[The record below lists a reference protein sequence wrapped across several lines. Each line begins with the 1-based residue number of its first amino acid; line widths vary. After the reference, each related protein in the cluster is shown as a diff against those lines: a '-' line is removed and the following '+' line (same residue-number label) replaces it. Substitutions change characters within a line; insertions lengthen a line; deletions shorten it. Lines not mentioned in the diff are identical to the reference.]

1 MLYVSL
7 SEVCMKKTVLRL
19 GVVTLISLSLGVAAF
34 SQGKSG
40 KGDELKAAREYVDKA
55 SRVMTEIM
63 RAEDKAI
70 PRELLQKAH
79 AIAVFPGA
87 IKAGFIIAGQGGA
100 GVVVRKL
107 NEGWS
112 APAFLNM
119 GGASF
124 GPQIGAQR
132 TDYVLVIMNPEG
144 LNELLKDKFE
154 MGAEG
159 SVAAGPVG
167 RTAAASTNARLDAGI
182 LTYSR
187 SKGLF
192 AGLALKGIV
201 IEPNDDVQN
210 AVYGGKRPRQMLIEA
225 PIRNNAA
232 PAGLQKFANT
242 VATYAR

>member
-1 MLYVSL
+1 
-7 SEVCMKKTVLRL
+7 MKKLTFRLFAVLM
-19 GVVTLISLSLGVAAF
+19 VTLSLGLAAF
-34 SQGKSG
+34 TQGKSG

-55 SRVMTEIM
+55 SRVMNEIM

-70 PRELLQKAH
+70 PREIMQKAY
-79 AIAVFPGA
+79 AVAVFPGA

-100 GVVVRKL
+100 GVVVRRL
-107 NEGWS
+107 GDGWS

-119 GGASF
+119 GGASI
-124 GPQIGAQR
+124 GPQIGAQS
-132 TDYVLVIMNPEG
+132 TDYVLVIRNPEG

-159 SVAAGPVG
+159 SVAAGPIG
-167 RTAAASTNARLDAGI
+167 RTAAASTNATLDAGI

-210 AVYGGKRPRQMLIEA
+210 AVYGGKRPREMLVTN

-232 PAGLQKFANT
+232 PANLQKFANT
-242 VATYAR
+242 VAGYAR

>member
-1 MLYVSL
+1 
-7 SEVCMKKTVLRL
+7 MKRMTLRL
-19 GVVTLISLSLGVAAF
+19 VAVLMVTLSLGSAALA
-34 SQGKSG
+34 QGKSG

-55 SRVMTEIM
+55 SKVLNEIM

-70 PRELLQKAH
+70 PREIMQKAH
-79 AIAVFPGA
+79 AVAVFPGA

-100 GVVVRKL
+100 GVVTRRL
-107 NEGWS
+107 GEGWS

-124 GPQIGAQR
+124 GPQIGAQS

-167 RTAAASTNARLDAGI
+167 RTAAASTNATLDAGI

-210 AVYGGKRPRQMLIEA
+210 AVYSGKRPREILVTN
-225 PIRNNAA
+225 PVRNNAA
-232 PAGLQKFANT
+232 PANLQKFANT
-242 VATYAR
+242 VAGYTR